1 MSRTNIFLIAIFAI
15 FGGFLGFLA
24 AENLHS
30 YIQNV
35 CESKETQK

>member
-24 AENLHS
+24 AENFHF
-30 YIQNV
+30 YIEKV
-35 CESKETQK
+35 CQSKEKPE